1 MSFKKKPKQNKIK
14 TVIHVSIIF
23 FLTLTSHL
31 GAAITSDDEDASNE
45 LILQQSPK
53 SSSEL
58 SLLPDAFE
66 YPAEFFQQYT
76 PQNAMDMI
84 NRLPGFSFDRG
95 SNARGFGGNAGNV
108 LIDGARPTSKSGG
121 LSGALSRVSAAQ
133 VKSIIILRGGTSNG
147 DASGHTV
154 VANVIKI
161 KGLQQGTWAAKL
173 RRAPDGAYL
182 PNLEAA
188 LSTTIGKWEASFDI
202 DIGGRPG
209 YRTAVIENR
218 DADNYL
224 TSNADEKFRDSARWL
239 FINGEGST
247 QFADG
252 NLVINGRIGGDKWRG
267 DQHRDIFNTPL
278 TDESS
283 PDEFW
288 QLDEKNKFDMV
299 ELGVDWIQDI
309 QDWKW
314 HIIALGL
321 VNDRH
326 YQYKFHEQILHS
338 QTVSDDYFNQKR
350 LKTEGIIRTTLGHA
364 ANSTF
369 KPEFGIEIANNKLNT
384 NANESDNGMLI
395 PVDGSDVVVEEWRG
409 EIFATFNYEVDTSLT
424 LEGGITAEYSQIS
437 VSGDSNQTQ
446 NFSFIK
452 PRLSATYKINNQ
464 NTLTLEGGHSV
475 GQLNFNDF
483 ASSTEASDDSS
494 TLGNPDLKPDQKTEV
509 AATYDWSFSERGSIK
524 VKAFYQWRSD
534 ILEQIILEINE
545 DESDDINQGL
555 GNAGDA
561 RFWGFTAE
569 LNLPLDYILPNA
581 LLELSYKYND
591 SQFYDAIIAKNRT
604 ISDYTPNWTKFNFRQ
619 DFISQKFAWGA
630 EYWGDFKDTNYR
642 VDEIQTFGAN
652 KRLRLFI
659 ETTRFFGLKTQ
670 LEVTHI
676 NTGRYTRSRFFY
688 QTDRDGEFD
697 GSEISHRQRKP
708 EIKLSFWGAF

>member
-147 DASGHTV
+147 DASGHAV

-209 YRTAVIENR
+209 YRAAVIENR

-299 ELGVDWIQDI
+299 ELGVDWTQDI

-676 NTGRYTRSRFFY
+676 NTGRYTRSRLFY
-688 QTDRDGEFD
+688 QTDRGGEFD

-708 EIKLSFWGAF
+708 ELKLSFWGTF